1 MLLTTL
7 GIVLGSTSADSGAAT
22 FDGTPSAPLPIG
34 TGYTDP
40 GDGMVFDVQVHSR
53 DNSSWYT
60 LPAINAQ
67 HGPDC
72 GGPPDQHTHT
82 NASYEGSV
90 YQCNNHLMTAING
103 SAGYAAIY
111 LTPNRIV
118 DWSQGQATV
127 SWDMS
132 TQRLST
138 RDWVDVW
145 VTPYADNLA
154 LPLDDWLPDLQGPPR
169 NSIHIRMDSFNGE
182 TTFNGE
188 TFVNG
193 SGTSLDNCWWCVI
206 PSNTTSAVTRE
217 RFELR
222 ISQGHIWFGMPGR
235 DLVWIDT
242 GISVPFTSGVV
253 QFAQHS
259 YTPTKD
265 NSGQPATW
273 HWDNIEISPSTTF
286 TIIKTDQRYTNGGV
300 VNFASPA
307 PANAYL
313 RFAAIG
319 KVKVNGVS
327 VATQP
332 QSVHH
337 AEHVSSYFV
346 PIPQGST
353 SATVSFA
360 ADDWYTGPYIAQD
373 FSIWSLN
380 AAPPPPT
387 STPTVIVNTQ
397 TATATAPATA
407 TPTSTRTPIPPTSTS
422 IPTSTPTVSATSTPI
437 PTATPTPTATATPT
451 ALPSPTMEV
460 CRARRG
466 TSIFGQVLY
475 TGHIQNGVCVP

>member
-1 MLLTTL
+1 MLRNARLAIGLALFGALGFTT
-7 GIVLGSTSADSGAAT
+7 VLAAT

-72 GGPPDQHTHT
+72 GGPPDVHTHT
-82 NASYEGSV
+82 NTSYEGSV

-169 NSIHIRMDSFNGE
+169 NSIHIRMDVFNGE

-193 SGTSLDNCWWCVI
+193 SGTSLDTCWWCVI

-387 STPTVIVNTQ
+387 STPTAIVSTP

-407 TPTSTRTPIPPTSTS
+407 TPTSTRSPIPPTSTS
-422 IPTSTPTVSATSTPI
+422 IPTSTPTASATSTPT
-437 PTATPTPTATATPT
+437 PTVTVTATPAIV
-451 ALPSPTMEV
+451 V

-475 TGHIQNGVCVP
+475 TGHIENGVCVP